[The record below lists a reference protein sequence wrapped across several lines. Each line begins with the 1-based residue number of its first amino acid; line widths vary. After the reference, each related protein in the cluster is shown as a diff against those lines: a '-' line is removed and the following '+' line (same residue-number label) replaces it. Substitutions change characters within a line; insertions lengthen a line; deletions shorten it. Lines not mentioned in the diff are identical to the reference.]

1 MARVFTVYNCGT
13 GFNRDHAEE
22 VIANLAARTIGSEN
36 REWMINDGPGS
47 TPGKKKGT
55 LARTPGLHDP
65 KTGFKTSA
73 PAFAQLK
80 GITEGYGWDHN
91 VAHAMEV
98 LKALI
103 AGSNTPPTVVN
114 MSGWSRG
121 AITCHMLAHAM
132 VKDPVTAGLPVNIFA
147 FDPVP
152 GPKNFRL
159 EQISLPDNVRHYTA
173 IVMEDEARGIMKP
186 VTFVDGSD
194 EEGKRFKTVALPG
207 AHNTAV
213 LSLKSEV
220 GTIGA
225 ALAHK
230 FLTKHGTELRDPL
243 LLDDVQFCEL
253 YARVRLDIAKYRAMT
268 GSKLQKKLLGVF
280 QRGVKNTFNDT
291 AYFVNEHHARRFR
304 KAFPGMYKLM
314 SFGAPDRATVDREAA
329 QIRSRAPTTYKSL
342 VEVGII

>member
-13 GFNRDHAEE
+13 GFNRDRTQE
-22 VIANLAARTIGSEN
+22 VIANLATRTEGSEN

-47 TPGKKKGT
+47 KPGSKPT
-55 LARTPGLHDP
+55 QARTPGLHDP
-65 KTGFKTSA
+65 KTGLKTSA
-73 PAFAQLK
+73 PRFAQLK

-91 VAHAMEV
+91 VEHAMAV
-98 LKALI
+98 IKALI
-103 AGSNTPPTVVN
+103 AGSKTPPTVIN
-114 MSGWSRG
+114 MAGWSRG
-121 AITCHMLAHAM
+121 AITCHMLAHAL
-132 VKDPVTAGLPVNIFA
+132 VKDAATSQLAVNIFA

-152 GPKNFRL
+152 GPNNFRL
-159 EQISLPDNVRHYTA
+159 EQISLPSNVQHYTA

-186 VTFVDGSD
+186 VTFLDGSD
-194 EEGKRFKTVALPG
+194 DERKKFKTIPLPG

-213 LSLKSEV
+213 ITLKTEV

-230 FLTKHGTELRDPL
+230 FLTKHGTALRDPL

-253 YARVRLDIAKYRAMT
+253 YARVRLDIAKYRSMT

-291 AYFVNEHHARRFR
+291 AYFVNAHHARRFE
-304 KAFPGMYKLM
+304 KAFPGMFKLM
-314 SFGAPDRATVDREAA
+314 SFGAQHPRDVDREAA
-329 QIRSRAPTTYKSL
+329 LVKSRAPTTYQSL
-342 VEVGII
+342 VDVGII

>member
-13 GFNRDHAEE
+13 GFNRDRSQEI
-22 VIANLAARTIGSEN
+22 IANLASRTEGSEN

-47 TPGKKKGT
+47 KPGSGPT

-65 KTGFKTSA
+65 KTGKKTSA
-73 PAFAQLK
+73 PYFAQLK

-91 VAHAMEV
+91 VAHSMEV
-98 LKALI
+98 IKAII
-103 AGSNTPPTVVN
+103 AGSKSPPTVIN

-121 AITCHMLAHAM
+121 AITCHMLAHALI
-132 VKDPVTAGLPVNIFA
+132 KDPVTAALDVNIFA

-152 GPKNFRL
+152 GPNNFRL
-159 EQISLPDNVRHYTA
+159 EQISLPSNVQHYTA
-173 IVMEDEARGIMKP
+173 IVMENEARGIMRP
-186 VTFVDGSD
+186 VTFVDGASD
-194 EEGKRFKTVALPG
+194 DGKQFKTIPLPG
-207 AHNTAV
+207 AHGTGV
-213 LSLKSEV
+213 LRVESEV

-230 FLTKHGTELRDPL
+230 FLTKHGTTLRDPL

-253 YARVRLDIAKYRAMT
+253 YARVRLDIAKYRSMT

-291 AYFVNEHHARRFR
+291 AYFVNAHHARRFE
-304 KAFPGMYKLM
+304 KAFPGMYRMM
-314 SFGAPDRATVDREAA
+314 SYGAQQAGDVDREAA
-329 QIRSRAPTTYKSL
+329 LVKSRAPTTYKSL